1 MAGGINV
8 GRWLRKVTGK
18 PVTVGSVAA
27 LLATIRADTVVKE
40 SFEARVKHELLLGLD
55 LERVLAL
62 LDKHEAE
69 LVEALPGGVIAIRIA
84 LEDIRDWVRRA
95 QAAVTDWQL

>member
-18 PVTVGSVAA
+18 PVTVGSVAE

-55 LERVLAL
+55 LEKWERDLLEAAPGSAVLISTAF
-62 LDKHEAE
+62 A
-69 LVEALPGGVIAIRIA
+69 AIR
-84 LEDIRDWVRRA
+84 
-95 QAAVTDWQL
+95 AAVTDWQL

>member
-18 PVTVGSVAA
+18 PVTVGSVAE
-27 LLATIRADTVVKE
+27 LLATIRADTTVKE

-55 LERVLAL
+55 LEKWERDLLEAAPGSAVLISTAF
-62 LDKHEAE
+62 A
-69 LVEALPGGVIAIRIA
+69 AIKN
-84 LEDIRDWVRRA
+84 
-95 QAAVTDWQL
+95 AVTDWQL

>member
-18 PVTVGSVAA
+18 PVTVGSVAE
-27 LLATIRADTVVKE
+27 LLATIRSDTTVKE
-40 SFEARVKHELLLGLD
+40 SFEAKVKHELLLGLD
-55 LERVLAL
+55 IERVLAL

-69 LVEALPGGVIAIRIA
+69 LVDALPGGVIIIRMA
-84 LEDIRDWVRRA
+84 LEHIRDEVRRA

>member
-18 PVTVGSVAA
+18 PVTVGSVAE

-40 SFEARVKHELLLGLD
+40 SFEAKVKRELLLGAD
-55 LERVLAL
+55 LERWERDLLEAAPGSAVLISA
-62 LDKHEAE
+62 AF
-69 LVEALPGGVIAIRIA
+69 AAIRS
-84 LEDIRDWVRRA
+84 
-95 QAAVTDWQL
+95 AVTDWQL

>member
-18 PVTVGSVAA
+18 PVTVGSVAE

-40 SFEARVKHELLLGLD
+40 SFEARVKKELLLGAD
-55 LERVLAL
+55 LERWERDLLEAAPGSAVLISTAF
-62 LDKHEAE
+62 A
-69 LVEALPGGVIAIRIA
+69 AIR
-84 LEDIRDWVRRA
+84 
-95 QAAVTDWQL
+95 AAVTDWQL

>member
-18 PVTVGSVAA
+18 PVTVGSVAE

-55 LERVLAL
+55 LEKWERDLLEAAPGSAVLISTAF
-62 LDKHEAE
+62 A
-69 LVEALPGGVIAIRIA
+69 AIKN
-84 LEDIRDWVRRA
+84 
-95 QAAVTDWQL
+95 AVTDWQL